1 MKSKR
6 EFKNQKGITLIA
18 LVITILVL
26 LILAGV
32 TIATLTGDNGIITRA
47 NQAKEGTEEAEDIE
61 KIRLAISEAQI
72 GENSYQKINQ
82 NNLQEAINSQFEGRD
97 IVVSDNGDGTF
108 TVSCLDTLKDYK
120 VTSNSVESTLDWNK
134 VMQEAVA
141 PESQDEE
148 RNEGV
153 IGIGT
158 DGKPVDMDLWEYTLY
173 NGKYIL
179 NDLTDI
185 EDTEGI
191 NETKGYL
198 GNIVDGKI
206 EGTVPQ
212 YIKTSQDKDFIAVTN
227 MKDTF
232 LGIDTLKVMP
242 EIPSTITDMQSTFS
256 RCTNLVFLEKLPSSV
271 INMKW
276 TFFQCSNLEYAELP
290 CKVTNLCA
298 TFNNCDNLKTISR
311 IPETVVD
318 MEATFIYCDKLET
331 VPTIPEK
338 VENLTR
344 TFKDCKKLNGTIE
357 INSSNLLNYK
367 ECFDGVCKNSN
378 TKLKLTGTCPILNE
392 IVAYTNNPNITL

>member
-1 MKSKR
+1 MKI
-6 EFKNQKGITLIA
+6 KNELKNIRGITLIA
-18 LVITILVL
+18 LVITIIVL

-32 TIATLTGDNGIITRA
+32 TIATLTGDNGILTRA
-47 NQAKEGTEEAEDIE
+47 NQAKEETEKARDKELIQ
-61 KIRLAISEAQI
+61 LAVSEAQI
-72 GENSYQKINQ
+72 GKNGFQELNANTLQAAIDNQ
-82 NNLQEAINSQFEGRD
+82 FNERKA
-97 IVVSDNGDGTF
+97 VVSDNNDGTF

-120 VTSNSVESTLDWNK
+120 VTSNSVESTLDWDK

-158 DGKPVDMDLWEYTLY
+158 DGKTVDMDLWEYTLH

-185 EDTEGI
+185 EDTDGI

-256 RCTNLVFLEKLPSSV
+256 RCTNLVLVEKLPSSV

-298 TFNNCDNLKTISR
+298 TFNNCDNLKAISR
-311 IPETVVD
+311 IPETVID

-344 TFKDCKKLNGTIE
+344 TFKDCKELNGTIE